1 MASGFPDAQQVHP
14 NLHDDLMVQNGKLR
28 VVATNMEGKVV
39 SWVEAVPFWRRELR
53 ATSGLLVVLQLHT
66 ILRPLELWRKA
77 FGRHPTSSDSSLPPN
92 QGQNRL
98 WERAADLVTISW

>member
-28 VVATNMEGKVV
+28 VVAASMEGKVV
-39 SWVEAVPFWRRELR
+39 SWVEAVPFYLKELR
-53 ATSGLLVVLQLHT
+53 ATFGLLVVLRLHT
-66 ILRPLELWRKA
+66 ILHLLELGRKA
-77 FGRHPTSSDSSLPPN
+77 FGRLPTSSDSSLPPN

-98 WERAADLVTISW
+98 WERGADLLTISW